1 MHAGGACPLPL
12 FPGQLMQR
20 MSTCIPILCVRVQA
34 SLDPR
39 VSPCPRQALCIP
51 GCPRQPRAGAG
62 IITER
67 GKMLPG
73 GRSYSTT
80 SSCNKKRNIW
90 YWSVDLYIHMALC
103 FNKKWGG
110 GYGAGHERHT
120 ELEKL
125 RNMKLLFWCL
135 RN

>member
-1 MHAGGACPLPL
+1 MVAAGGE
-12 FPGQLMQR
+12 GGGGGR
-20 MSTCIPILCVRVQA
+20 GRRTGS
-34 SLDPR
+34 D
-39 VSPCPRQALCIP
+39 
-51 GCPRQPRAGAG
+51 GAGAEV
-62 IITER
+62 ITER